1 LHKTTTLNS
10 NIVVASLVGSSAKE
24 VVMSYLKALND
35 QDFKAATS
43 HLKDDMTFLAPIA
56 SHNSADAYLEGNERL
71 RSKYG
76 IEKVLYE
83 VKKVF
88 VDGDDDVCV
97 FFDFNIGSAT
107 LFASG
112 WFHVANGK
120 ISSIRVVFD
129 PRPIVE
135 LSAKK

>member
-1 LHKTTTLNS
+1 MDS
-10 NIVVASLVGSSAKE
+10 RSDVRE
-24 VVMSYLKALND
+24 VVISYLKALND
-35 QDFKAATS
+35 QDFKAARS
-43 HLKDDMTFLAPIA
+43 YLKDDMTFLAPIA
-56 SHNSADAYLEGNERL
+56 SHNSADAYLEGNEQL

-83 VKKVF
+83 IKKVF
-88 VDGDDDVCV
+88 ADGDDVCV

-112 WFHVANGK
+112 WFHAANGK

-135 LSAKK
+135 LFAKR

>member
-1 LHKTTTLNS
+1 
-10 NIVVASLVGSSAKE
+10 
-24 VVMSYLKALND
+24 MSYLKALND
-35 QDFKAATS
+35 QDFKAARS
-43 HLKDDMTFLAPIA
+43 HLKDDMTFLAPVA
-56 SHNSADAYLEGNERL
+56 SYNSADAYLEGNEQL

-76 IEKVLYE
+76 IDKVLYE

-88 VDGDDDVCV
+88 ADCGGEDGDVCV

-112 WFHVANGK
+112 WFYVEDGK
-120 ISSIRVVFD
+120 ISSIRVIFD

>member
-1 LHKTTTLNS
+1 MDSS
-10 NIVVASLVGSSAKE
+10 NAKE

-35 QDFKAATS
+35 QDFKAARS

-56 SHNSADAYLEGNERL
+56 SHNSADTYLEGNELL

-76 IEKVLYE
+76 IKKVLYE

-88 VDGDDDVCV
+88 VDDDDVCV
-97 FFDFNIGSAT
+97 FFDFNIESAT

-112 WFHVANGK
+112 WFYVANGK

-129 PRPIVE
+129 PRPIVG
-135 LSAKK
+135 LSATK

>member
-1 LHKTTTLNS
+1 MQPKS
-10 NIVVASLVGSSAKE
+10 NAKE
-24 VVMSYLKALND
+24 VVISYLEALND
-35 QDFKAATS
+35 QDFKAARS

-56 SHNSADAYLEGNERL
+56 SHNSADAYLEANERL
-71 RSKYG
+71 RSIYR
-76 IEKVLYE
+76 INKVLYE

-88 VDGDDDVCV
+88 VDGDDVCV